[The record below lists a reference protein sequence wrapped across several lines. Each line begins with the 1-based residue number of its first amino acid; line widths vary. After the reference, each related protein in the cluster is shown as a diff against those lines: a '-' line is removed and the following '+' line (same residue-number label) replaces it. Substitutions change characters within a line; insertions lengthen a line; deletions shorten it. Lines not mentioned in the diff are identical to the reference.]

1 MYIAS
6 HHKFASV
13 YRRCTL
19 FIIIIIIIIIILI
32 IIIIINIINIFI
44 IIK

>member
-1 MYIAS
+1 VYIAS

-19 FIIIIIIIIIILI
+19 FIIIIIIIINDERIISDRPAAP
-32 IIIIINIINIFI
+32 
-44 IIK
+44 

>member
-1 MYIAS
+1 VYIAS

-19 FIIIIIIIIIILI
+19 FIIIIIIIIII
-32 IIIIINIINIFI
+32 IN
-44 IIK
+44 